1 MIKSKIYLFL
11 SLLLNIKDSY
21 TTNLTHFT
29 NVFFFKNQNEAQAYR
44 RKGPAAA
51 IEDEHKHGTHY
62 SELFCKIYC
71 CH

>member
-51 IEDEHKHGTHY
+51 IEEEH
-62 SELFCKIYC
+62 
-71 CH
+71 